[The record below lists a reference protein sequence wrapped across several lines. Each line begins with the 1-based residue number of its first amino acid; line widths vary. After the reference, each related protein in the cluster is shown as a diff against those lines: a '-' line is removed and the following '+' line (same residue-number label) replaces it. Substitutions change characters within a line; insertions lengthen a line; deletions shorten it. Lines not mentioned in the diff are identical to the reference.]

1 MNMDRTIR
9 NLLDDIRDKFTDKEL
24 DPEVASKLKALL
36 DEDDKNHK
44 KFQNLAINWARTLDI
59 QPKMKISARVYPQQ
73 STYSEYRLS
82 PIRRLKMYLSE
93 KDADIDKKINVVFML
108 LCWKLYNKSTE
119 NINVPLNTQLALRD
133 VAAVLVKFSEMC
145 CDYPD

>member
-1 MNMDRTIR
+1 MDRTIR
-9 NLLDDIRDKFTDKEL
+9 NLLDDIRDKFTDEEL
-24 DPEVASKLKALL
+24 DLEVASELKALL

-44 KFQNLAINWARTLDI
+44 EFQSKAINWARTLDI
-59 QPKMKISARVYPQQ
+59 HPEIKVSARVYPKQN
-73 STYSEYRLS
+73 TYSEYRTL
-82 PIRRLKMYLSE
+82 PVPRLTMHLAE
-93 KDADIDKKINVVFML
+93 EDEEQDKNINLVFML

-119 NINVPLNTQLALRD
+119 NINVPLSTQLALRD